1 MANGHMKSC
10 LTSLI
15 IREMHMKTTMRY
27 HLTPVRMAMIKKS
40 TNYKCWRGCG
50 KKGNFLPYRWEY
62 KLVQPQWGIVGR
74 YLRKLKIKLPYDPA
88 IPGLLLPGFIIPGLY
103 TPGYI
108 IRQN

>member
-50 KKGNFLPYRWEY
+50 KKGNFLPYWWEY